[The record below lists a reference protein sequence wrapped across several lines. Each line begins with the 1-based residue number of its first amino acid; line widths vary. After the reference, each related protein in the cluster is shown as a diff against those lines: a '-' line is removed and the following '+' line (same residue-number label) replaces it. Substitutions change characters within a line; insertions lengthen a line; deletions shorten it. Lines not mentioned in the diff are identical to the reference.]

1 MTANQRQT
9 RAVAASP
16 TTPTSGRT
24 DDAAESVSTDGR
36 SDDALDTPDVAFDE
50 LLDLLGDEYAC
61 DILQALAG
69 GPMPAR
75 SLADRCG
82 MSRPTVYRR
91 LDRLTAAGVVASRL
105 RPAADGHHR
114 QEFRLV
120 LDAVEFRVREDGID
134 GEVRIDDPAGD

>member
-1 MTANQRQT
+1 MTANPSQT
-9 RAVAASP
+9 GSVIASP
-16 TTPTSGRT
+16 TATASGRHG
-24 DDAAESVSTDGR
+24 DAPEAS
-36 SDDALDTPDVAFDE
+36 DVAVDE

-61 DILQALAG
+61 DILEALAD

-75 SLADRCG
+75 TLADRCG

-105 RPAADGHHR
+105 RPATDGHHR

-120 LDAVEFRVREDGID
+120 LDAVEFRVCEDGID
-134 GEVRIDDPAGD
+134 GDVRIDDPVDD

>member
-1 MTANQRQT
+1 MTANPSQT
-9 RAVAASP
+9 RSAAASSRAP
-16 TTPTSGRT
+16 ASHRHDDEDGAPPT
-24 DDAAESVSTDGR
+24 DDR
-36 SDDALDTPDVAFDE
+36 SDDAPDVAFDE

-61 DILQALAG
+61 EIMQALAG

-75 SLADRCG
+75 ALAERCG

-134 GEVRIDDPAGD
+134 GDVRIDDPAGD

>member
-1 MTANQRQT
+1 MTANPSQT
-9 RAVAASP
+9 QAVVTSP
-16 TTPTSGRT
+16 TTPASGHR
-24 DDAAESVSTDGR
+24 DDGDGVGSASTDG
-36 SDDALDTPDVAFDE
+36 APDVAFDE

-75 SLADRCG
+75 ALADRCE

-120 LDAVEFRVREDGID
+120 LDEVEFRVREDGID
-134 GEVRIDDPAGD
+134 GDVRIVDPADD

>member
-1 MTANQRQT
+1 MTANPSRTQS
-9 RAVAASP
+9 AAASP
-16 TTPTSGRT
+16 APSVSGRH
-24 DDAAESVSTDGR
+24 DDAA
-36 SDDALDTPDVAFDE
+36 DTPDVAFDE

-61 DILQALAG
+61 EILQALAG

-75 SLADRCG
+75 ALADRCD

-91 LDRLTAAGVVASRL
+91 LDRLTTAGVVASRL

-120 LDAVEFRVREDGID
+120 VDEVEFRVCEDGID
-134 GEVRIDDPAGD
+134 GDVGITNPADD